1 MKIYL
6 TIQAR
11 SISKRFPYKCLVPI
25 KGIPSIKLLYKRVC
39 SKLYSTT
46 VLTSKDES
54 DDLLTR
60 YLKMNRIN
68 CYRGSFN
75 NVRKRYFDF
84 LNLNKAKDDDIIIS
98 LTADNLFV
106 DKYLIKKV
114 LKDFYTK
121 KLNFINID
129 QKKSGLPYGC
139 DVSIFKFGYFKSI
152 RPNKK
157 SDFQKITQPMI
168 VKNKSFYLEKSH
180 NNDFLNWNVSM
191 NNIHQYK
198 FINDVFLRNK
208 VLVKYHDLL
217 KFLNNYKIKDN
228 FNNKIIVGGA
238 QFGYN
243 YGKVNTSN
251 FDLKK
256 TKLFLTAANDLR
268 LNRIDT
274 AATYKKSETRIG
286 NYLLTSKNKTQIFTK
301 LAIIKESVHKD
312 EIYKQIKRSITI
324 SKKKLNKKEI
334 VILTHQIFK
343 SNNFLVKVLR
353 ALSKLHKERFIIDY
367 GVSLYDLSQIKY
379 IIENKG
385 IKYIEA
391 PINILDSKFTNK
403 KLLKQLKKKRIKLIA
418 RSLLVQGS
426 LIYGYPNNI
435 KKRFSNEIQNVFKD
449 LDLLI
454 RKYNRINRLD
464 LILNYINSIKGINK
478 LVIGANKIEELVL
491 NLFYL
496 SQKKFKISEI
506 NQIKSMFIN
515 VSSELKNPIYW
526 NS

>member
-1 MKIYL
+1 
-6 TIQAR
+6 
-11 SISKRFPYKCLVPI
+11 
-25 KGIPSIKLLYKRVC
+25 
-39 SKLYSTT
+39 
-46 VLTSKDES
+46 
-54 DDLLTR
+54 
-60 YLKMNRIN
+60 
-68 CYRGSFN
+68 
-75 NVRKRYFDF
+75 
-84 LNLNKAKDDDIIIS
+84 
-98 LTADNLFV
+98 
-106 DKYLIKKV
+106 
-114 LKDFYTK
+114 
-121 KLNFINID
+121 
-129 QKKSGLPYGC
+129 
-139 DVSIFKFGYFKSI
+139 
-152 RPNKK
+152 
-157 SDFQKITQPMI
+157 
-168 VKNKSFYLEKSH
+168 
-180 NNDFLNWNVSM
+180 M